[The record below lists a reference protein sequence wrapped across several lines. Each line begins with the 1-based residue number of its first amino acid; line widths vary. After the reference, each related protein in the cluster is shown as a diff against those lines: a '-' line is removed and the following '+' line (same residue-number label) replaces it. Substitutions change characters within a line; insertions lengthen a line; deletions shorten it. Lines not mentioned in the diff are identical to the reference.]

1 MPTLFNG
8 TGSKS
13 HHFSN
18 YGNLHGR
25 QMDLILNNA
34 PDEQRRELSEQ
45 SGIGQQIL
53 NDIKNIA
60 EIMKATYT
68 QEGNRRKRTTST

>member
-1 MPTLFNG
+1 
-8 TGSKS
+8 
-13 HHFSN
+13 
-18 YGNLHGR
+18 
-25 QMDLILNNA
+25 MDLILNNA